1 MILKMQGSTKF
12 EEFVGAVANLHEA
25 ESEQDIFLA
34 FHAACES
41 VAGPLALCGYVV
53 ARNGKTVREVA
64 QVGDLNLPA
73 GTALP
78 NTDWLIEG
86 VEFPISQAANGSP
99 ILAQPL
105 VSGAR
110 VVGGVILAGSGLV
123 SPESRLRCSRLTRFC
138 AGAIV
143 AFHERRLSQMVLEAL
158 EESEEAIS
166 FYDANDGIVFTNN
179 AYHRV
184 FPHYPEPSQL
194 LGRNHL
200 DLYRMDLDAGIIDDP
215 LARNDPEAYLAKRK
229 QMAEVLVA
237 RQREIQK
244 ISSKTYIYTRSRSN
258 TGATM
263 SRRIDIS
270 EQASTEAR
278 LREREREL
286 HILAFQ
292 DPLTGLFNRAY
303 LLNLIGDLQ
312 NRMREGSLK
321 QMAVFL
327 VDLNGFKFVN
337 DTYGH
342 DCGDFVLKVVAQR
355 LSKIV
360 WEGDAVVRL
369 GGDEF
374 VIIFE
379 RALVPA
385 ELAATADAIIAEL
398 AQPVEYGDVVLTTG
412 TSVGI
417 AVRAGKDADLGTVI
431 ADADLAMYEVKKM
444 KCSAHMFFDPGMRT
458 GMLERLN
465 LLEDLRNALREG
477 EFELYY
483 QPQFSTAMPHLVGFE
498 ALVRWHHPTRGL
510 VSPGVFIP
518 LMEEYGLIEALGE
531 WVLRTACTEAAR
543 WPGELHVAVNVS
555 PLQVRNGRFSLIL
568 SDTLLRTGLAP
579 HRLELEI
586 TESVFIDDEAGTRA
600 QLELWK
606 SLGVRIA
613 LDDFGSG
620 YSSLGYLNA
629 FPIDKIKIDR
639 GFLGKLNPDNPDE
652 AADIILRT
660 IIDLG
665 RALDMTVTAEGVE
678 RADQLEFLSERRC
691 SEVQGYLLGR
701 PMPVEQARLL
711 FGANDR
717 SSETDSQCIELA

>member
-1 MILKMQGSTKF
+1 MQRSTKF
-12 EEFVGAVANLHEA
+12 EEFVGAVANLHDA
-25 ESEQDIFLA
+25 QTEQDIFSA
-34 FHAACES
+34 FHATCETI
-41 VAGPLALCGYVV
+41 VGPLSLRGYVV
-53 ARNGKTVREVA
+53 ARNGETVRDVA
-64 QVGDLNLPA
+64 EIGDLALSSIA
-73 GTALP
+73 GISL
-78 NTDWLIEG
+78 TDWLVG
-86 VEFPISQAANGSP
+86 GQEFPESRAAEGSP
-99 ILAQPL
+99 VIAYRLI
-105 VSGAR
+105 SDGR
-110 VVGGVILAGSGLV
+110 TVGGVIMSSSGLANA
-123 SPESRLRCSRLTRFC
+123 RAQRRCSRLTRFC
-138 AGAIV
+138 AVAIT
-143 AFHERRLSQMVLEAL
+143 AYHQRRLSQMVLEAL

-166 FYDANDGIVFTNN
+166 FYDANDGIVFTNE

-194 LGRNHL
+194 LGRNHI

-215 LARNDPEAYLAKRK
+215 LAKKDPEAYLAGRR
-229 QMAEVLVA
+229 QMAELLVT

-244 ISSKTYIYTRSRSN
+244 ISARTYIYTRSRSN

-263 SRRIDIS
+263 SRRIDIT
-270 EQASTEAR
+270 EQALTEAR

-286 HILAFQ
+286 HTLAFQ

-303 LLNLIGDLQ
+303 LLDLIDGQQ
-312 NRMREGSLK
+312 NRMREGALA

-327 VDLNGFKFVN
+327 VDLNGFKFIN

-342 DCGDFVLKVVAQR
+342 DCGDFVLKTVAQR
-355 LSKIV
+355 LTRMVADS
-360 WEGDAVVRL
+360 DAVVRL

-374 VIIFE
+374 VVVIE
-379 RALVPA
+379 RALTA
-385 ELAATADAIIAEL
+385 RELAALADAIIAEL
-398 AQPVEYGDVVLTTG
+398 TRPIERADLVLTTG

-417 AVRAGKDADLGTVI
+417 ALRAGPDADLNTII
-431 ADADLAMYEVKKM
+431 ADADLAMYDVKKM
-444 KCSAHMFFDPGMRT
+444 KCSAYMFFDPGMRT
-458 GMLERLN
+458 SMIERLS
-465 LLEDLRNALREG
+465 LLEDLRNALPAG

-483 QPQFSTAMPHLVGFE
+483 QPQFSTRMSDLVGFE
-498 ALVRWHHPTRGL
+498 ALVRWRHPKRGL

-531 WVLRTACTEAAR
+531 WVLRTACMEAAR
-543 WPGELHVAVNVS
+543 WPSELHVAVNVS
-555 PLQVRNGRFSLIL
+555 TLQVRNGRFSLVL
-568 SDTLLRTGLAP
+568 SDTLRRSGLAP

-620 YSSLGYLNA
+620 YSSLSYLNA

-639 GFLGKLNPDNPDE
+639 GFLGKLNPDDPDE

-678 RADQLEFLSERRC
+678 RADQLAFLSERSC
-691 SEVQGYLLGR
+691 SEVQGFLLGR

-711 FGANDR
+711 FAASDQ
-717 SSETDSQCIELA
+717 SAVLAS

>member
-1 MILKMQGSTKF
+1 MPRSAKF
-12 EEFVGAVANLHEA
+12 EEFVGAVASLHEA
-25 ESEQDIFLA
+25 QTEQGIFSA
-34 FHAACES
+34 FHAACETI
-41 VAGPLALCGYVV
+41 VGPVSLAGYVV
-53 ARNGKTVREVA
+53 ARSGESVREAAAIGDPALLSAVGPSVA
-64 QVGDLNLPA
+64 GWLVGGAEFARGQLPGGA
-73 GTALP
+73 PFIAYR
-78 NTDWLIEG
+78 
-86 VEFPISQAANGSP
+86 
-99 ILAQPL
+99 L
-105 VSGAR
+105 VSGTR
-110 VVGGVILAGSGLV
+110 TVGGVIVAGEGLADADA
-123 SPESRLRCSRLTRFC
+123 ERRCGRLTGFC

-143 AFHERRLSQMVLEAL
+143 AYQQRRLSQMVLEAL

-166 FYDANDGIVFTNN
+166 FYDANDGIVFTND

-184 FPHYPEPSQL
+184 FPHYPEPPRL
-194 LGRNHL
+194 VGRSHI

-215 LARNDPEAYLAKRK
+215 LARSDPDAYLAGRR
-229 QMAEVLVA
+229 QMAETLVT

-244 ISSKTYIYTRSRSN
+244 ISTRTYIYTRSRSN

-263 SRRIDIS
+263 SRRIDIT
-270 EQASTEAR
+270 EQAATEAR

-286 HILAFQ
+286 HTLAFR

-303 LLNLIGDLQ
+303 LLNLIEDQQ
-312 NRMREGSLK
+312 NRMRAGKLG

-327 VDLNGFKFVN
+327 VDLNGFKFIN

-342 DCGDFVLKVVAQR
+342 DCGDLVLKAVAQR
-355 LSKIV
+355 LTAMV
-360 WEGDAVVRL
+360 AETDAIVRL

-374 VIIFE
+374 VVVIE
-379 RALVPA
+379 RTLTMR
-385 ELAATADAIIAEL
+385 ELADLADTLIAEL
-398 AQPVEYGDVVLTTG
+398 TRPIEHADLVLTTG
-412 TSVGI
+412 TSVGV
-417 AVRAGKDADLGTVI
+417 ALRTGPEADLSTVI
-431 ADADLAMYEVKKM
+431 ADADLAMYDVKKM
-444 KCSAHMFFDPGMRT
+444 KCSAYMFFDPGMRSS
-458 GMLERLN
+458 MIERLS
-465 LLEDLRNALREG
+465 LLDDLRNALSSG

-483 QPQFSTAMPHLVGFE
+483 QPQFSTRMSDLVGFE
-498 ALVRWHHPTRGL
+498 ALVRWRHPRRGL

-531 WVLRTACTEAAR
+531 WVLRTACLEASR

-555 PLQVRNGRFSLIL
+555 PLQVRNGRFSLVL
-568 SDTLLRTGLAP
+568 SETLRLSGLAP

-620 YSSLGYLNA
+620 YSSLSYLNA

-639 GFLGKLNPDNPDE
+639 GFLGKLNPDDPDE

-678 RADQLEFLSERRC
+678 RADQLAFLSERSC
-691 SEVQGYLLGR
+691 SEVQGFLLGR

-711 FGANDR
+711 FTEADQ
-717 SSETDSQCIELA
+717 SVALVS

>member
-1 MILKMQGSTKF
+1 MQRSAKF
-12 EEFVGAVANLHEA
+12 EEFVGAVANLHDARTERG
-25 ESEQDIFLA
+25 IFSA
-34 FHAACES
+34 FHAACET
-41 VAGPLALCGYVV
+41 VVGPLRLAGYVV
-53 ARNGKTVREVA
+53 ARNGETVRDVA
-64 QVGDLNLPA
+64 EIGDPGLSCSAGASGILPSV
-73 GTALP
+73 
-78 NTDWLIEG
+78 TDWLVGGKDFPSLRSEEG
-86 VEFPISQAANGSP
+86 APIVGYRL
-99 ILAQPL
+99 I
-105 VSGAR
+105 SGTR
-110 VVGGVILAGSGLV
+110 VVGGVILTGRGLAH
-123 SPESRLRCSRLTRFC
+123 ERAQRRCSRLTRFC
-138 AGAIV
+138 AVAIT
-143 AFHERRLSQMVLEAL
+143 AYHQRRLSQMVLEAL

-166 FYDANDGIVFTNN
+166 FYDANDGIVFTNE

-184 FPHYPEPSQL
+184 FPHYPEPARL
-194 LGRNHL
+194 LGRSHL

-215 LARNDPEAYLAKRK
+215 LAKSDPEAYLAGRR
-229 QMAEVLVA
+229 QMAETLVT

-244 ISSKTYIYTRSRSN
+244 ISARTYIYTRSRSN

-263 SRRIDIS
+263 SRRIDIT
-270 EQASTEAR
+270 EQALTEAR

-286 HILAFQ
+286 HTLAFQ

-303 LLNLIGDLQ
+303 LLNLIEDQQ
-312 NRMREGSLK
+312 NRMRDGALA

-327 VDLNGFKFVN
+327 VDLNGFKFIN

-342 DCGDFVLKVVAQR
+342 DCGDLVLKVVAQR
-355 LSKIV
+355 LRGMMSK
-360 WEGDAVVRL
+360 GDAVVRL

-374 VIIFE
+374 VIVIE
-379 RALVPA
+379 RALETR
-385 ELAATADAIIAEL
+385 ELAALADDIIAEL
-398 AQPVEYGDVVLTTG
+398 TRPIEHADLVLTTG

-417 AVRAGKDADLGTVI
+417 ARRAGYDADLSTVI
-431 ADADLAMYEVKKM
+431 ADADLAMYDVKKM
-444 KCSAHMFFDPGMRT
+444 KCSAYMFFDPGMRSS
-458 GMLERLN
+458 MIERLS
-465 LLEDLRNALREG
+465 LLEDLRNALSAG

-483 QPQFSTAMPHLVGFE
+483 QPQFSTRKSDLVGFE
-498 ALVRWHHPTRGL
+498 ALVRWRHPRRGL

-531 WVLRTACTEAAR
+531 WVLRTACMEAAR

-555 PLQVRNGRFSLIL
+555 TLQVRGGRFSLVL
-568 SDTLLRTGLAP
+568 SDTLSQSALAP

-600 QLELWK
+600 QLEFWK

-620 YSSLGYLNA
+620 YSSLSYLNA

-639 GFLGKLNPDNPDE
+639 GFLGKLNPDDPDE

-678 RADQLEFLSERRC
+678 RADQLEFLSERSC
-691 SEVQGYLLGR
+691 SEVQGFLLGR

-711 FGANDR
+711 FAEADR
-717 SSETDSQCIELA
+717 PAAFVS

>member
-1 MILKMQGSTKF
+1 
-12 EEFVGAVANLHEA
+12 
-25 ESEQDIFLA
+25 
-34 FHAACES
+34 
-41 VAGPLALCGYVV
+41 
-53 ARNGKTVREVA
+53 
-64 QVGDLNLPA
+64 
-73 GTALP
+73 
-78 NTDWLIEG
+78 
-86 VEFPISQAANGSP
+86 
-99 ILAQPL
+99 
-105 VSGAR
+105 
-110 VVGGVILAGSGLV
+110 
-123 SPESRLRCSRLTRFC
+123 
-138 AGAIV
+138 
-143 AFHERRLSQMVLEAL
+143 MVLEAL

-166 FYDANDGIVFTNN
+166 FYDANDGIVFTNE

-184 FPHYPEPSQL
+184 FPHYPEPARL
-194 LGRNHL
+194 LGRSHL

-215 LARNDPEAYLAKRK
+215 LAKSDPEGYLAGRK
-229 QMAEVLVA
+229 QMAETLVT

-244 ISSKTYIYTRSRSN
+244 ISARTYIYTRSRSN

-263 SRRIDIS
+263 SRRIDIT
-270 EQASTEAR
+270 EQALTEAR

-286 HILAFQ
+286 HTLAFQ

-303 LLNLIGDLQ
+303 LLNLIDDQ
-312 NRMREGSLK
+312 QTRMREGTLA

-327 VDLNGFKFVN
+327 VDLNGFKFIN

-342 DCGDFVLKVVAQR
+342 DCGDLVLKAVAQR
-355 LSKIV
+355 LSRMMG
-360 WEGDAVVRL
+360 EGDAVVRL

-374 VIIFE
+374 VIVIE
-379 RALVPA
+379 RALETR
-385 ELAATADAIIAEL
+385 ELAAVADAIIAQLTRPIEHADL
-398 AQPVEYGDVVLTTG
+398 VLTTG

-417 AVRAGKDADLGTVI
+417 ARRVGSDADLSTVI
-431 ADADLAMYEVKKM
+431 ADADLAMYDVKKM
-444 KCSAHMFFDPGMRT
+444 KCSAYMFFDPAMRSS
-458 GMLERLN
+458 MIERLS
-465 LLEDLRNALREG
+465 LLEDLRNALSAG

-483 QPQFSTAMPHLVGFE
+483 QPQFSTRKSDLVGFE
-498 ALVRWHHPTRGL
+498 ALVRWRHPRRGL

-531 WVLRTACTEAAR
+531 WVLRTACMEAAR
-543 WPGELHVAVNVS
+543 WPSKLHVAVNVS
-555 PLQVRNGRFSLIL
+555 TLQVRGGRFSRVL
-568 SDTLLRTGLAP
+568 SDTLSQSALAP

-600 QLELWK
+600 QLKFWK

-620 YSSLGYLNA
+620 YSSLSYLNA

-639 GFLGKLNPDNPDE
+639 GFLGKLNPDDPDE

-678 RADQLEFLSERRC
+678 RADQLEFLSERSC
-691 SEVQGYLLGR
+691 SEVQGFLLGR

-711 FGANDR
+711 FEGADR
-717 SSETDSQCIELA
+717 PALLVS